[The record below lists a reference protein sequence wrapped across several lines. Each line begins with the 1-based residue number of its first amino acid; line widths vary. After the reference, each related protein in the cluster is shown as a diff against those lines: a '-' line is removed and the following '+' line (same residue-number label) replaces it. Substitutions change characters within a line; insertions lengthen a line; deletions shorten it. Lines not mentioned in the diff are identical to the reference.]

1 MLASFRPLHVLAMP
15 SPVPCLPRRC
25 CHARSDMTRLH
36 QQGTGHETLQMRAE
50 AASGA
55 APSLAAMNSRSQHDL
70 TQRHANIRA
79 RSRNRTHAFATDSTD
94 SSASAERP
102 VSDLLRALSSATRP
116 LPLATTTHP
125 TDERSMPTIGV
136 TSYYVPPSTLL
147 GDKTVSGRVAALAM
161 RSHAAYAV
169 AHGYAHL
176 GAASCTGDDGSALA
190 AVVPPAWAKIFLL
203 QVRALLGTHP
213 DLAHLRRMVCDSRAV

>member
-1 MLASFRPLHVLAMP
+1 MVCSLVRTLTPTSPDVWHGPCIRRFMLASFRPLHVLAMP

-25 CHARSDMTRLH
+25 CHARSDMTRLQ

-116 LPLATTTHP
+116 LPLAITTHP

-147 GDKTVSGRVAALAM
+147 
-161 RSHAAYAV
+161 
-169 AHGYAHL
+169 
-176 GAASCTGDDGSALA
+176 
-190 AVVPPAWAKIFLL
+190 
-203 QVRALLGTHP
+203 VRIAIRIYHERITL
-213 DLAHLRRMVCDSRAV
+213 SKYK